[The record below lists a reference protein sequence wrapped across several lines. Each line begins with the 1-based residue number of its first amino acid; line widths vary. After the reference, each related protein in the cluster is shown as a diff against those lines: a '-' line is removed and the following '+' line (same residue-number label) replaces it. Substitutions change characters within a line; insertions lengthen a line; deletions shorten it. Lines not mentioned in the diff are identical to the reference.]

1 MVGNLGPDNS
11 GRVYVEFDYNNLIV
25 VDPNK
30 TIDALGNIRERLV
43 DHENLVMYANLE
55 AEVLPRTKL
64 AVGISPE
71 DSGLRTISVAKMNFL
86 KPSKNNFLG
95 TGYYDE
101 LTGQNTTKFDGT
113 NQPAELGQQTAA
125 GSKPY
130 ILNTVANEL
139 NVMDNGLLGIT
150 SINVRTNTSFVP
162 TVTMELEDVQGR
174 ALFQL
179 GDNSPYA
186 AFFNLPYPPFY
197 LTLKGYYGQAIKYQL
212 NLRTFNARFNS
223 FSGNYQVRLTFKG
236 YKFNIL
242 NEVAMGH
249 LLATPHMYSTR
260 FDISKSPTSA
270 EGGNKNIESTTKQSN
285 TIAGQASNSQ
295 NDVVTQ
301 IVSEKG
307 YQKVVEVYS
316 EYKAKG
322 LVDPNFPEITFAQ
335 LMNKLDLFEQT
346 VINSYTKVDV
356 QPLTNIRA
364 YKETLGK
371 YYDTIYGA
379 SSSWYNKYI
388 NTKPIVLTNGTFVY
402 ALKPELNTDAQNTA
416 RSLLSGYTL
425 EYNKLLASNPT
436 LGTTGTSPIK
446 NSITNDTMLINVSL
460 NDVDLKGIV
469 SLEVTKISLKLII
482 NDRGDVVSTSLNYSD
497 PVSADKVLIENVMRE
512 VKKQVKYEIDPGA
525 NLVNVYYNVIVKP

>member
-1 MVGNLGPDNS
+1 MADNLQGDNS
-11 GRVYVEFDYNNLIV
+11 GNILVEFDYNNLIV

-30 TIDALGNIRERLV
+30 TQDALGNIRERLV

-150 SINVRTNTSFVP
+150 QINITTNSSFIPSVE
-162 TVTMELEDVQGR
+162 MQLEDVQGK

-179 GDNSPYA
+179 GNNSPYS

-197 LTLKGYYGQAIKYQL
+197 LTLKGFYGQAIRYQL
-212 NLRTFNARFNS
+212 NLEKFHATFNS

-242 NEVAMGH
+242 N
-249 LLATPHMYSTR
+249 
-260 FDISKSPTSA
+260 
-270 EGGNKNIESTTKQSN
+270 
-285 TIAGQASNSQ
+285 
-295 NDVVTQ
+295 
-301 IVSEKG
+301 
-307 YQKVVEVYS
+307 
-316 EYKAKG
+316 
-322 LVDPNFPEITFAQ
+322 
-335 LMNKLDLFEQT
+335 
-346 VINSYTKVDV
+346 
-356 QPLTNIRA
+356 
-364 YKETLGK
+364 
-371 YYDTIYGA
+371 
-379 SSSWYNKYI
+379 
-388 NTKPIVLTNGTFVY
+388 
-402 ALKPELNTDAQNTA
+402 
-416 RSLLSGYTL
+416 
-425 EYNKLLASNPT
+425 
-436 LGTTGTSPIK
+436 
-446 NSITNDTMLINVSL
+446 
-460 NDVDLKGIV
+460 
-469 SLEVTKISLKLII
+469 
-482 NDRGDVVSTSLNYSD
+482 
-497 PVSADKVLIENVMRE
+497 
-512 VKKQVKYEIDPGA
+512 
-525 NLVNVYYNVIVKP
+525 